1 MSAGAFAVAAWFC
14 AVAFFGLAAFRLNIA
29 SFVTCGIAALLMLA
43 VATTLTL
50 VHFFG

>member
-1 MSAGAFAVAAWFC
+1 VSAAAFAVAAWFC
-14 AVAFFGLAAFRLNIA
+14 AIAFFFLSMFRLNIA
-29 SFVTCGIAALLMLA
+29 SFVTWSIGALLMLA